1 MIGFIVYIVG
11 CVIAFLVLSK
21 QYKDRLPEFAYC
33 EDACAVYTFGT
44 MLSWVTV
51 AIYIYNKCFNRE

>member
-11 CVIAFLVLSK
+11 CAIAFLVISK
-21 QYKDRLPEFAYC
+21 QYKDSLSEYAYR

>member
-11 CVIAFLVLSK
+11 CVIAFLVISK
-21 QYKDRLPEFAYC
+21 QYKDSSPESTYC
-33 EDACAVYTFGT
+33 EDACVVYAFGT